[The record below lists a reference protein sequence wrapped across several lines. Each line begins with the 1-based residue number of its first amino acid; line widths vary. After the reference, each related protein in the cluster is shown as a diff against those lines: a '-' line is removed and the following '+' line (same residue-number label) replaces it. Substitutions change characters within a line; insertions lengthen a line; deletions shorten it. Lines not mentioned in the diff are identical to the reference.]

1 MAAHRE
7 TQTNTMCNMVFTQSV
22 RELKLLEIY
31 RFGFRKIT
39 SWPQWPDRLTCW
51 LTDLARGTGFS
62 FTGSM

>member
-39 SWPQWPDRLTCW
+39 SWPQWPDRLTC
-51 LTDLARGTGFS
+51 
-62 FTGSM
+62 